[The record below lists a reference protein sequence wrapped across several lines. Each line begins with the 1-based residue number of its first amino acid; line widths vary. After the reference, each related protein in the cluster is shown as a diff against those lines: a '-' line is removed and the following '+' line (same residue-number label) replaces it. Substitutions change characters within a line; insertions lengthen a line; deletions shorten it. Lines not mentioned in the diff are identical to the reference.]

1 MAQIIQHV
9 VINKRNYV
17 YGAVHQVP
25 GHWVHRRVTE
35 QTESS
40 TGPEAVVDIMFITK
54 QELVGCVALFGFFMP
69 AQAALAA
76 DSQAVESLTQALEE
90 CERAQDERVAK
101 RPTEAQIH
109 IQRFNEKRDL
119 ALDLDP
125 AVADNKKTAE
135 QISRCDRLSAIVE
148 RSVQSHEQQRA
159 SIENV
164 VEESNLYVHECRLA
178 VKKLKT
184 NAIDERSL
192 LSARQALDKAQEHKK
207 SLQGEWRA
215 FSVFQ
220 SNPEHR
226 SKVVMATNLED
237 GDQCMESAI
246 ALINARRQELEIIA
260 KELEPLSAKVQF
272 GQLACEQARETTTY
286 SDTESNLQDA
296 RALLLRAQ
304 AQEKEL
310 LDEMQGNRTL
320 GAYNGAALF
329 EKLNSDLTSFR
340 ECVREAQSRVTEMAE
355 SVQRKRRQV
364 AEKRAAQE
372 KAQIRALNKTKA
384 PAKEPSKTDFSES
397 EQSEPAE
404 IITLNEKIARIK
416 AEAEAEAKARAERL
430 SRERADKARSSP
442 WGH

>member
-1 MAQIIQHV
+1 M
-9 VINKRNYV
+9 
-17 YGAVHQVP
+17 
-25 GHWVHRRVTE
+25 
-35 QTESS
+35 
-40 TGPEAVVDIMFITK
+40 MFITK
-54 QELVGCVALFGFFMP
+54 QKLVGCVALFGLFML

-76 DSQAVESLTQALEE
+76 DGQAVESLTQALEE

-101 RPTEAQIH
+101 RPTEAKIH

-125 AVADNKKTAE
+125 AVADDEKTAE
-135 QISRCDRLSAIVE
+135 QISRCDRLSSIVE

-178 VKKLKT
+178 VKRLKT
-184 NAIDERSL
+184 DAVDERSL
-192 LSARQALDKAQEHKK
+192 LSARQALDRAQEHKE

-226 SKVVMATNLED
+226 SKVVMARNLED
-237 GDQCMESAI
+237 GDHCMESAG
-246 ALINARRQELEIIA
+246 ALINTKRQELEIIA
-260 KELEPLSAKVQF
+260 NELEPLSAKVQVS
-272 GQLACEQARETTTY
+272 QRTCEQARETTTY

-296 RALLLRAQ
+296 QALLLRAQ

-310 LDEMQGNRTL
+310 LDELRGSRTL
-320 GAYNGAALF
+320 SAYNDSALVK
-329 EKLNSDLTSFR
+329 KLNSDLTSFR
-340 ECVREAQSRVTEMAE
+340 ECVSEAQSRVTEMAE

-364 AEKRAAQE
+364 AEERAAQE
-372 KAQIRALNKTKA
+372 KAQVRASNKTKA
-384 PAKEPSKTDFSES
+384 PVKEPSKTDFSKS

-430 SRERADKARSSP
+430 ARERADKARSSP